1 MRMGANS
8 YGKDGIR
15 LVTVAR
21 LPDRHEVRD
30 LTVDVRLEGDFARVY
45 TAGDNSA
52 VLPTDTMRTTVYA
65 LARAHPL
72 GDVEGFGAALAER
85 FLAATPAAS
94 VARIRLSEHPWARVE
109 AGGRAH
115 PHAFSRSSG
124 ERWTA
129 TVAATRSGVR
139 IGAGLEGL
147 VLLKTA
153 GSAFAGFLKDRYT
166 VLEETDD
173 RLLATEMSATWQYA
187 SAETDFPACRR
198 DVRRALVEAFADH
211 GSRSLQHTLWAMG
224 EAVLRDCG
232 QVERVS
238 LSLPNRHHFTVDL
251 APFGLDNDDEVFVA
265 TDRPY
270 GVIEGTVERPDGAA
284 PRR

>member
-45 TAGDNSA
+45 TAGDNSP

-65 LARAHPL
+65 LARDHPL
-72 GDVEGFGAALAER
+72 GDVERFGAVLAER
-85 FLAATPAAS
+85 FLAATPAATL
-94 VARIRLSEHPWARVE
+94 VRIHLAEHPWVRVE

-115 PHAFSRSSG
+115 SHAFSRSSG
-124 ERWTA
+124 EHWTA
-129 TVAATRSGVR
+129 TVTATRSGVR
-139 IGAGLEGL
+139 VGAGLEGL

-173 RLLATEMSATWQYA
+173 RLLATEVSATWRYA
-187 SAETDFPACRR
+187 SAEIDFPACRAAI
-198 DVRRALVEAFADH
+198 RRALVEAFADH
-211 GSRSLQHTLWAMG
+211 DSRSLQHTLWAMG
-224 EAVLRDCG
+224 RAVLRDCDK
-232 QVERVS
+232 VERVS
-238 LSLPNRHHFTVDL
+238 LSLPNRHHFPVDL
-251 APFGLDNDDEVFVA
+251 SPFGLDNDDRVFVA
-265 TDRPY
+265 ADRPY
-270 GVIEGTVERPDGAA
+270 GVIEGTVERSAEA
-284 PRR
+284 